1 MSIVCPHC
9 GAQSEHPASPVKAG
23 ARGVDLPMG
32 AALQA
37 VYGGVDPALAK
48 IDYES
53 RHATRQPESARLEM
67 AALRA
72 KVLAQGVT
80 HHPVREEKD
89 HE

>member
-1 MSIVCPHC
+1 MNITCPHC
-9 GAQSEHPASPVKAG
+9 GAQSEHSAGPVNAG

-37 VYGGVDPALAK
+37 IYADVDPELAK
-48 IDYES
+48 IDRES
-53 RHATRQPESARLEM
+53 RHATRQPESARQEL

-72 KVLAQGVT
+72 KVLAQGVA